1 MESRAQVALE
11 YLLTV
16 AFGVVLAT
24 IAALLA
30 FQVVG
35 IAQVAEKN
43 IEQFRQEAI
52 LSFLGE

>member
-1 MESRAQVALE
+1 MEQRAQIALE

-24 IAALLA
+24 VAALLA

-43 IEQFRQEAI
+43 IEQFRIATVT
-52 LSFLGE
+52 SFLGD